1 MINVPWTHYISEKG
15 VSQAKNLASYFA
27 STHHNQIG
35 LFVEPEIDSNYRAID
50 SINYTFSSIY
60 APELINPNNN
70 PYLDSYFQDFFFD
83 YLFEKQNIEGSY
95 SDIAGF
101 GNLFSTYEV
110 LETLEIINKSYLE
123 TKIMNG
129 ETVNI
134 ANYLTNSLNGGGWGF
149 KFNQLLNNSDIIST
163 FCAINSAYNI
173 GNGNLLTNQKI
184 EEFINST
191 WLVGSYTLTNDTVIA
206 TPETTYYGVRAFL
219 GMNMSY
225 SIAELSAI
233 GAYFGSFY
241 NPFDGGYTNP
251 KTGISDVQTTH
262 FSISTL
268 DLVSD
273 LLGFN
278 ILLHEDET
286 MNFVLNCSNTN
297 GGFGVRPNS
306 TTSDFNSGWAA
317 MKSIEILRDLISL
330 TPEESNNINQI
341 SINYYQWLHFFQA
354 KNGLFGQISLE
365 SNYFGMLTY
374 FNMGYIDS
382 IQTSQFKFIKDSII
396 AFTFMCYNP
405 NTGGFGSQ
413 PGQNTTLFSTY
424 CGFKLLEMII
434 PMNRPWLNDPRFPP
448 YSLNTT
454 KNYLESLQN
463 LDGGFRVGNDIDYLL
478 SMFGSYSVVFTSLI
492 NTNVST
498 IESTYWALVCLDLI
512 NGLNRISYDNLT
524 HWVRSCQ
531 NADGGFSIFVGF
543 HSDIIST
550 YYGLQMFYEGFIN
563 GPLSKISTI
572 EFLKQ
577 SQTSDGSFSLIPMM
591 GQFLE
596 LPSSFLVTYMASK
609 SLYDYNYQPEDIQG
623 ALFWFSE
630 CISSRTGGV
639 GDNPSFG
646 ADLRNIPYGILI
658 IDELKYDQS
667 FNSKPWNSLLIYIL
681 LTEAGFIT
689 ILIALK
695 IRQKLS
701 LIKRIAQKLGYGTK
715 ITPSYLRR
723 FPAIDCENFSVYAG
737 GKLIVDSV
745 TMKVDH
751 GQILGILGE
760 SGAGKSTF
768 IKGLLGMRKI
778 TGFCQIFG
786 LNVNKRTSKR
796 IRPIYGYVPQDLGK
810 IYHNFTV
817 LDNMLSFGSQYGL
830 TEREIIS
837 RSRRLL
843 RTLEIEDKLNEFV
856 KNLSGGQKR
865 RVSIAIGLIHSPIFL
880 ILDEPTSGLD
890 PIIRENLWLAL
901 TKINEQF
908 GTTLIVITHYPEESR
923 FCNSVAIF
931 GRNRGVIDFGKPKN
945 LLATLPGKG
954 RSIEISFKEFKENA
968 IQTLEEIEGIESV
981 LENKV
986 GTDYSILTNLN
997 VNDLINKIDIEVG
1010 KGSLKEIKQID
1021 SKMEQFFRFKLIE
1034 VPKIEEF

>member
-1 MINVPWTHYISEKG
+1 MA
-15 VSQAKNLASYFA
+15 QAKNLATHFT
-27 STHHNQIG
+27 STHHNHIG

-60 APELINPNNN
+60 APELINPNIN
-70 PYLDSYFQDFFFD
+70 PYLDYYFRNFFFD
-83 YLFEKQNIEGSY
+83 YIFEKQNIDGSY

-101 GNLFSTYEV
+101 GNLFSTYEA
-110 LETLEIINKSYLE
+110 LETLNIVNPSYLE
-123 TKIMNG
+123 EKILLG
-129 ETVNI
+129 ETDNI
-134 ANYLTNSLNGGGWGF
+134 ANYLVNSLNGGGWGF
-149 KFNQLLNNSDIIST
+149 KFNQLLNDSDIVST

-173 GNGNLLTNQKI
+173 GDGTLLNNQKI

-191 WLVGSYTLTNDTVIA
+191 WLVGSYTLTNTTLIA

-225 SIAELSAI
+225 SLAERLNI
-233 GAYFGSFY
+233 GAYFGLQY
-241 NPFDGGYTNP
+241 NPFDGGYRNP
-251 KTGISDVQTTH
+251 ETAMSDIETTYY
-262 FSISTL
+262 SISTL
-268 DLVSD
+268 K
-273 LLGFN
+273 LLGLDLFIN
-278 ILLHEDET
+278 EDET
-286 MNFVLNCSNTN
+286 LNFALNCSNN
-297 GGFGVRPNS
+297 NDGFGVRPNS
-306 TTSDFNSGWAA
+306 TISDFTSGWAA
-317 MKSIEILRDLISL
+317 MKSIEILRGMVTL
-330 TPEESNNINQI
+330 TPEETNNINQI
-341 SINYYQWLHFFQA
+341 STSYYGWLRFFQA
-354 KNGLFGQISLE
+354 RNALFGQITLE

-382 IQTSQFKFIKDSII
+382 IQTSQFQFIKDSIRD
-396 AFTFMCYNP
+396 FTRICYDLN
-405 NTGGFGSQ
+405 NGGFGSQ
-413 PGQNTTLFSTY
+413 PGQNATLFSTY
-424 CGFKLLEMII
+424 CGLKLLEMII
-434 PMNRPWLNDPRFPP
+434 PRNRPWLNT
-448 YSLNTT
+448 SMLNTT
-454 KNYLESLQN
+454 KNYLTSLQN
-463 LDGGFRVGNDIDYLL
+463 PDGGFRVGNDIDYLL
-478 SMFGSYSVVFTSLI
+478 SMFGSYSVIFTDLI

-498 IESTYWALVCLDLI
+498 IESTYWALISLNLI

-563 GPLSKISTI
+563 GPMSKISVI

-577 SQTSDGSFSLIPMM
+577 SQASDGSFSLIPMM
-591 GQFLE
+591 GQYLD

-609 SLYDYNYQPEDIQG
+609 SLYDYNHQPEDIQG
-623 ALFWFSE
+623 ALLWFAD

-646 ADLRNIPYGILI
+646 ADLRNVPYGILI

-667 FNSKPWNSLLIYIL
+667 FDSKPWNALLVYIL
-681 LTEAGFIT
+681 LTEAGFMA

-701 LIKRIAQKLGYGTK
+701 LIKRITQKLGYGAK
-715 ITPSYLRR
+715 ITPSYLQR
-723 FPAIDCENFSVYAG
+723 FPAINCENFSVFAG

-745 TMKVDH
+745 TMKVNH

-786 LNVNKRTSKR
+786 LNITKRTSKR

-810 IYHNFTV
+810 IYHNFSV

-856 KNLSGGQKR
+856 RNLSGGQKR

-923 FCNSVAIF
+923 FCNRVAIF

-945 LLATLPGKG
+945 LLTQLPGKG
-954 RSIEISFKEFKENA
+954 RSIEVCFKESKENVIQRLEA
-968 IQTLEEIEGIESV
+968 IDGIESV
-981 LENKV
+981 LENKA
-986 GTDYSILTNLN
+986 GTDYSLLTNLN
-997 VNDLINKIDIEVG
+997 VNDLIDKIEIEVG
-1010 KGSLKEIKQID
+1010 QDAILEIKQID
-1021 SKMEQFFRFKLIE
+1021 SKMEQFFRYKLIE
-1034 VPKIEEF
+1034 VPEIEEL